1 MRWRGIVVCIVLAA
15 AASGTWVGI
24 AQSDGGALPPL
35 EQRLAKLA
43 DQMRL
48 GLSIASVAVFSPTVG
63 DARGQAQQLILLLRG
78 DPGRF
83 MPGLVPQA
91 TSFPD
96 WIEGHSLGPEVRLS
110 LLNAATNVRALLEL
124 ALEEAVSANHSR
136 TLVKAKED
144 LLGVYALL
152 LAAWGEPVDGVGI
165 PGLVMILRS
174 FAIPL
179 TV

>member
-1 MRWRGIVVCIVLAA
+1 MRWRRIVVCIALAVV
-15 AASGTWVGI
+15 ASGTSVSI

-35 EQRLAKLA
+35 EQRLTKLA

-63 DARGQAQQLILLLRG
+63 DARGQAQRLVLLLRG
-78 DPGRF
+78 DSGDRV
-83 MPGLVPQA
+83 PGLIPQA
-91 TSFPD
+91 ASVSD
-96 WIEGHSLGPEVRLS
+96 WIAERSLHPDVRLS

-124 ALEEAVSANHSR
+124 ALGEAVSANHSR
-136 TLVKAKED
+136 TLAKAKED